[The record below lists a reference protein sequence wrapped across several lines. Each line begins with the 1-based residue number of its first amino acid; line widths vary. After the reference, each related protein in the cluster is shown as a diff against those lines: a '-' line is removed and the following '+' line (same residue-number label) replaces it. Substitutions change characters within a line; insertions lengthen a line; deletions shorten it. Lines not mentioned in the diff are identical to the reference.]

1 VAKHFQLQLPLLLP
15 QISLQQPLTSQTSAQ
30 SMENRSLEHQMLDNH
45 RKTKA
50 KNKFSATD
58 LLDCLLKAGLVL
70 IHGGMNEL
78 IDVVF
83 QIFDEG
89 GIICFLL
96 PA

>member
-1 VAKHFQLQLPLLLP
+1 MHD
-15 QISLQQPLTSQTSAQ
+15 S
-30 SMENRSLEHQMLDNH
+30 
-45 RKTKA
+45 RKTKT
-50 KNKFSATD
+50 KNKLQYNSATD

-89 GIICFLL
+89 SIICFLL